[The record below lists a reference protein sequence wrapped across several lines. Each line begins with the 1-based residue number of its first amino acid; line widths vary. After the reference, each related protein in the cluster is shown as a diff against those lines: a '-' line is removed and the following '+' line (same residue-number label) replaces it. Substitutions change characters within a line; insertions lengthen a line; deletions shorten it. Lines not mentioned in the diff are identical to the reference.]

1 MPATDFHEYVRIITS
16 LLNALTT
23 SGRIAR
29 VSLETDARSKV
40 RGLIVGT
47 LLFED
52 DSELHFREFI
62 DLTLPEPKVM
72 YVYHYQDASNKLI
85 FRYDNATHR
94 PALSQPAHKHT
105 VDGVSI
111 SGIPSLEQVLD
122 EIIALFE

>member
-105 VDGVSI
+105 VVGTSA
-111 SGIPSLEQVLD
+111 G
-122 EIIALFE
+122 

>member
-1 MPATDFHEYVRIITS
+1 MPATDFHEYVQLITN

-52 DSELHFREFI
+52 GSELHFREFI

-105 VDGVSI
+105 ADGVSI
-111 SGIPSLEQVLD
+111 SAIPSLEQVLD
-122 EIIALFE
+122 EITALFE